1 MPRVRYVNGKSVLSP
16 SLHPLF
22 LGGGVSFE
30 GGVSDDV
37 IICIVRFDMR
47 ICRLSRSTLQ
57 RMCDKYGIATPF
69 VAPASI
75 YQVEKLK
82 RISTCFGTNKLRKS
96 YIKPWAYESDAVNM

>member
-16 SLHPLF
+16 SLHPF
-22 LGGGVSFE
+22 FFGAGGSFE

-37 IICIVRFDMR
+37 IICIVRFDMH

-75 YQVEKLK
+75 L
-82 RISTCFGTNKLRKS
+82 SGRKVKT
-96 YIKPWAYESDAVNM
+96 YFNMFRN